1 LPRIAALAEPRLK
14 LIRRGHDLSGREPRL
29 RTRITVDEVRA
40 LAGFFGLSAADGGR
54 RVVIVDAADDMTPNA
69 ANAVLKLLEEPPRG
83 AVLLLVAHQ
92 LSRLLPT
99 IRSRCRVLPCA
110 PLDAAGLAAALDQ
123 AGCGDGAA
131 PDALAALAGGSA
143 GRAVALAMEGGAEAY
158 ASLVTLMSGAPGL
171 DRAALAEL
179 AAACA
184 GREAQPRF
192 DLTLDLID
200 LLLHRLARTGAA
212 GPPAPEAAPG
222 EAAMLARL
230 SPGLRAARVWAE
242 TTAATERAR
251 RGAAVNLDPA
261 GLILDTG
268 VGARPGRRPRRRP
281 LTKAQVP
288 WPRSPASPTAI
299 AIWIFRSFGRNCPIS
314 LIARGRPAS
323 IAWSPSAPR
332 SGRSRQSAPS
342 PRHMTACSTPP
353 APIRCA
359 RPRIRWRRSSS
370 WSPSPRIQRWSAS
383 ARPGSTITTPPKA
396 PPPSRKACASTS
408 RRRARPACR

>member
-1 LPRIAALAEPRLK
+1 MTGETDLPEPDAAPGAPHPRHAAQLFGQARAEAAFLSAVRSGRLHHAWLIAGPKGVGKATLAWRLARFLLTVTDLEAADTLDPAAGHPALPRIAALAEPRLK

-69 ANAVLKLLEEPPRG
+69 ANAVLKLLEEPPQG

-92 LSRLLPT
+92 PSRLLPT

-212 GPPAPEAAPG
+212 GRPAPEAAPG

-268 VGARPGRRPRRRP
+268 LALDRAAGR
-281 LTKAQVP
+281 A
-288 WPRSPASPTAI
+288 A
-299 AIWIFRSFGRNCPIS
+299 
-314 LIARGRPAS
+314 
-323 IAWSPSAPR
+323 AP
-332 SGRSRQSAPS
+332 
-342 PRHMTACSTPP
+342 
-353 APIRCA
+353 
-359 RPRIRWRRSSS
+359 
-370 WSPSPRIQRWSAS
+370 
-383 ARPGSTITTPPKA
+383 
-396 PPPSRKACASTS
+396 
-408 RRRARPACR
+408 